1 LTVTNAVITFV
12 LTAIF
17 STQNIN
23 QLRRKSMKVSD
34 PNMDLLSI
42 KDPSFLKGMSNHELQ
57 ALSQEIRQFLIEKL
71 SVTGGHIGPNL
82 GVVELTI
89 ALHKCFDSPNDKII
103 WDVGHQSYVHKIL
116 TGRACEFDTL
126 RQYKGLCGFPKRIE
140 SEHDVWETGHSS
152 TSLSAAMGMAIAR
165 DLKKENSFIL
175 PVIGDGALT
184 GGMALEALNH
194 IGHEKKNMI
203 VILNDN
209 EMSIAPNVGAL
220 HTILGQLRTAGKYQ
234 WVKDELEVLLK
245 KVPAVGGK
253 LAATAE
259 RIKDSLKYLLVS
271 GMFFEEMG
279 FTYLGPVD
287 GHDYDALFENLAY
300 AKKTEGPV
308 MLHVITKKGKGFQP
322 AESDKKG
329 TWHGTG
335 PYKMDTGAFVKPDLV
350 PPPAWSSLVSET
362 VRRLAR
368 EDERIVAITPAMP
381 VGSKLEGFASEFPD
395 RMYDVGIAEQHA
407 ATVAAGLATQNM
419 KPFLAIYSTFLQ
431 RAYDQV
437 VHDICRQNLNVFI
450 GIDRAGLVGADG
462 ETHQGVFD
470 IAFLRHVPNLVLMM
484 PKDEN
489 EGQHM
494 VYTAINYNDG
504 PIAMRFPRGNG
515 LGVKM
520 DQDLKSIPIG
530 TWEVLKEGEDAAIL
544 TFGTTI
550 QMAMEAAAILEKQ
563 GMSIKVVNA
572 RFIKPLDEKMLVE
585 LFSQNTP
592 ILTIEEA
599 VLQGGFGS
607 SVLEFAH
614 DQGYYQQVIDRMGIP
629 DQFIEHGDVDSLLEE
644 IGMTTSDVVKR
655 MTILAKKRQ
664 QRA

>member
-1 LTVTNAVITFV
+1 
-12 LTAIF
+12 
-17 STQNIN
+17 
-23 QLRRKSMKVSD
+23 
-34 PNMDLLSI
+34 MDLLSI
-42 KDPSFLKGMSNHELQ
+42 KDPSFLKELSIKELE
-57 ALSQEIRQFLIEKL
+57 ALSQEIRKFLIEKL
-71 SVTGGHIGPNL
+71 SKTGGHIGPNL

-89 ALHKCFDSPNDKII
+89 ALHKCFDSPQDKII

-116 TGRACEFDTL
+116 TGRAGEFDTL
-126 RQYKGLCGFPKRIE
+126 RQYKGLSGFPKRNE

-165 DLKKENSFIL
+165 DLKKEKSYIV

-194 IGHEKKNMI
+194 IGHEKKDMI

-220 HTILGQLRTAGKYQ
+220 HNILGRLRTAGKYQ
-234 WVKDELEVLLK
+234 WVKDELEMLLK
-245 KVPAVGGK
+245 KIPAVGGK
-253 LAATAE
+253 LASTAE

-271 GMFFEEMG
+271 GIFFEELG
-279 FTYLGPVD
+279 FTYFGPVD
-287 GHDYDALFENLAY
+287 GHSFEDLLENLNY

-308 MLHVITKKGKGFQP
+308 LLHVITKKGKGYQP
-322 AESDKKG
+322 AENDKHG

-335 PYKMDTGAFVKPDLV
+335 PYKIETGDFLKPV
-350 PPPAWSSLVSET
+350 NTPPAWSELVSET
-362 VRRLAR
+362 VRKIAR
-368 EDERIVAITPAMP
+368 KDERVVAITPAMP

-470 IAFLRHVPNLVLMM
+470 IAFLRHLPNIVIMM

-494 VYTAINYNDG
+494 VNTALKYDDG

-515 LGVKM
+515 IGVPM
-520 DQDLKSIPIG
+520 DEKLRTIPIG
-530 TWEVLKEGEDAAIL
+530 TWEVLRDGKDAAIL

-550 QMAMEAAAILEKQ
+550 PMAMEAAVLMEKQ
-563 GMSIKVVNA
+563 GISVKVVNA
-572 RFIKPLDEKMLVE
+572 RFIKPLDEKMLHAI
-585 LFSQNTP
+585 LSDNIP
-592 ILTIEEA
+592 IITVEEA

-607 SVLEFAH
+607 AVLEFAH
-614 DQGYYQQVIDRMGIP
+614 DHGYHEARIDRMGIP
-629 DQFIEHGDVDSLLEE
+629 DRFIEHGSVNKLLEE
-644 IGMTTSDVVKR
+644 IGLTTENLVLKLQTMVRKKQKR
-655 MTILAKKRQ
+655 AQ
-664 QRA
+664 

>member
-1 LTVTNAVITFV
+1 
-12 LTAIF
+12 
-17 STQNIN
+17 
-23 QLRRKSMKVSD
+23 
-34 PNMDLLSI
+34 MDLLSI
-42 KDPSFLKGMSNHELQ
+42 KDPSFLKRMSNQELE
-57 ALSQEIRQFLIEKL
+57 ALSQEIREFLIQKL

-82 GVVELTI
+82 GVVELTL
-89 ALHKCFDSPNDKII
+89 ALHRCFDSPRDKII

-116 TGRACEFDTL
+116 TGRASEFDTL
-126 RQYKGLCGFPKRIE
+126 RQFKGLCGFPKREE
-140 SEHDVWETGHSS
+140 SAHDVWETGHSS

-165 DLKKENSFIL
+165 DLKKENSFVV

-194 IGHEKKNMI
+194 IGHEKKDMI
-203 VILNDN
+203 VVLNDN

-220 HTILGQLRTAGKYQ
+220 HNILGQLRTAGKYQ

-245 KVPAVGGK
+245 KIPAVGGK

-259 RIKDSLKYLLVS
+259 RVKDSLKYLVVS
-271 GMFFEEMG
+271 GMFFEELG
-279 FTYLGPVD
+279 FTYLGPID
-287 GHDYDALFENLAY
+287 GHNFDTLFESLQS
-300 AKKTEGPV
+300 AKKTDGPV
-308 MLHVITKKGKGFQP
+308 ILHVITKKGKGFRP
-322 AESDKKG
+322 AESDKIG

-335 PYKMDTGAFVKPDLV
+335 PYKMDTGDFVKPTKKQ
-350 PPPAWSSLVSET
+350 PPAWSSVVSET
-362 VRRLAR
+362 VRKLAR
-368 EDERIVAITPAMP
+368 SDERIVAITPAMP

-395 RMYDVGIAEQHA
+395 RMFDVGIAEQHA

-437 VHDICRQNLNVFI
+437 LHDICRQNLNVFI

-470 IAFLRHVPNLVLMM
+470 IAFLRHIPNLVLMM

-494 VYTAINYNDG
+494 VYTALNYNDG

-515 LGVKM
+515 LGVEM
-520 DQDLKSIPIG
+520 DEDLQNIPIG
-530 TWEVLKEGEDAAIL
+530 TWETIKEGTDAAIL

-550 QMAMEAAAILEKQ
+550 PMAMEAAQSLEKQ
-563 GMSIKVVNA
+563 GLSIRVVNA
-572 RFIKPLDEKMLVE
+572 RFIKPIDEIMLTELLDK
-585 LFSQNTP
+585 QIP

-607 SVLEFAH
+607 AILEYAGS
-614 DQGYYQQVIDRMGIP
+614 QGYHDAFIDRIGIP
-629 DQFIEHGDVDSLLEE
+629 DRFIEHGDVDSLLEE
-644 IGMTTSDVVKR
+644 IGLTTEEAVKR
-655 MTILAKKRQ
+655 TSILAQARKKQ